1 MEMGGIFFVADP
13 EVVASEVDGGAALLD
28 LRSSEY
34 YGLNP
39 VGAFVWSKIQTRQT
53 LDDIALSVSET
64 FDVEVSVCRG
74 DIARL
79 LADFVKVGVVRR
91 DA

>member
-1 MEMGGIFFVADP
+1 MDVSGTFVADP

-28 LRSSEY
+28 LRSSQY

-39 VGAFVWSKIQTRQT
+39 VGAFVWDQIQTPKT
-53 LDDIALSVSET
+53 LDALAAAVAEA
-64 FDVEVSVCRG
+64 FDVEASACRA
-74 DIARL
+74 DIAGL
-79 LADFVKVGVVRR
+79 LAQFESAGVVRR

>member
-1 MEMGGIFFVADP
+1 MDVSGTFVADP

-28 LRSSEY
+28 LRSSQY

-39 VGAFVWSKIQTRQT
+39 VGAYVWSQIQEPKT
-53 LDDIALSVSET
+53 LDALAAAVADA
-64 FDVEVSVCRG
+64 FDVDVSSCRD

-79 LADFVKVGVVRR
+79 LGDFHGAGLIRR

>member
-1 MEMGGIFFVADP
+1 MDVRGRFVADP

-28 LRSSEY
+28 LRSSQY

-39 VGAFVWSKIQTRQT
+39 VGAFVWAQIQEPKT
-53 LDDIALSVSET
+53 LAALAAAVAEA
-64 FDVEVSVCRG
+64 FDVEASACLG
-74 DIARL
+74 DIATL
-79 LADFVKVGVVRR
+79 LEQFETAGVVRR

>member
-1 MEMGGIFFVADP
+1 MVDMDGTFSADP

-28 LRSSEY
+28 LRSSHY

-39 VGAFVWSKIQTRQT
+39 VGAFVWARIQTPQT
-53 LDDIALSVSET
+53 LDGLALAVSEA
-64 FDVEVSVCRG
+64 FDVETSVCRD

-79 LADFVKVGVVRR
+79 LGEFLTAGMIRR

>member
-1 MEMGGIFFVADP
+1 MDMDGTFLADP

-28 LRSSEY
+28 LRSSHY

-39 VGAFVWSKIQTRQT
+39 VGAFVWSKVQTPQT
-53 LDDIALSVSET
+53 LDGLAVAVSEA
-64 FDVEVSVCRG
+64 FEVETSVCRD

-79 LADFVKVGVVRR
+79 LAEFLTVGVIRR